1 MLCCMLIYL
10 KTVTVVTDAVR
21 ISLIILIT
29 HVYAAVIYK
38 RFELMFS
45 MTLHKSVGFS
55 SWTLAK

>member
-1 MLCCMLIYL
+1 MFKSSTDRGTLLCCMLIYL

-38 RFELMFS
+38 RFELN
-45 MTLHKSVGFS
+45 
-55 SWTLAK
+55 